1 SFQDIAISGQSSL
14 AVVAPGIAEA
24 LLATGLG
31 LLAAI
36 PAVIFYNK
44 LSHDADGIVGTYES
58 FADEFST
65 LLSRQLD

>member
-1 SFQDIAISGQSSL
+1 MLFDLI
-14 AVVAPGIAEA
+14 VHFTYPGVFLV

-44 LSHDADGIVGTYES
+44 LNQDTEAVIAGYEG
-58 FADEFST
+58 FADEFSMI
-65 LLSRQLD
+65 LSRQLDRAA